1 MELQVSN
8 YASTTSQPLV
18 FSRPEIL
25 VFVLFT
31 RERSEE
37 NFLILSC
44 AFKRESEI
52 HTFLRVGSYLRMLW
66 DEHPE

>member
-25 VFVLFT
+25 VFVLLT

-44 AFKRESEI
+44 AFKKLI
-52 HTFLRVGSYLRMLW
+52 LF
-66 DEHPE
+66 